1 MKFIYFL
8 KNLFTGFRPYNF
20 TNKHLQEKPQQQN
33 SLSLEKKLSKR
44 KRFMSKHRYTHT
56 TKKWDIGN
64 TYKK

>member
-1 MKFIYFL
+1 MKFVYHF

-20 TNKHLQEKPQQQN
+20 TNKHSQEKQKQDN
-33 SLSLEKKLSKR
+33 VSLQKKSQKQ
-44 KRFMSKHRYTHT
+44 KKSISKHRYTHT

>member
-1 MKFIYFL
+1 MNFIYYF

-20 TNKHLQEKPQQQN
+20 TNKYLQKKQQQN
-33 SLSLEKKLSKR
+33 NVSPQEKSQKQ

-64 TYKK
+64 MYKK